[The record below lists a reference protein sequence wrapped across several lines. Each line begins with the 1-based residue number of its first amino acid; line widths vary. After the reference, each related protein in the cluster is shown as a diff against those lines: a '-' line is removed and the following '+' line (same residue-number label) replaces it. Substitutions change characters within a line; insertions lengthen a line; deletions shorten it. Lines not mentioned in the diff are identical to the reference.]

1 MSFSEVEGMYCKDE
15 GALAGCGHSINS
27 SGAWRVKHVW
37 KTVPET
43 LLVPKAR
50 GGDGKSKEEQFW
62 VRARDRDRACVP
74 REYSS

>member
-1 MSFSEVEGMYCKDE
+1 MYCRDE
-15 GALAGCGHSINS
+15 AALAGCGHSINS